1 MLAERACL
9 PFRCCLLYL
18 EEFLASCVMKF
29 ARCDVA
35 LLHLPRPLMFQSVR
49 WMGIV
54 DLVR

>member
-9 PFRCCLLYL
+9 PFSCCLMYL

-35 LLHLPRPLMFQSVR
+35 LLHLPRPLMFQAVQ
-49 WMGIV
+49 WTGIV
-54 DLVR
+54 DVVR